1 MFPLHGRWIDGR
13 IPPKSLERR
22 LAQTPDLIA
31 GLRPI
36 AVCGAG
42 QSQAR
47 HSSEPSF
54 SHSCRETYV
63 SQAESCYALSF
74 ETPKVIIVKQ

>member
-1 MFPLHGRWIDGR
+1 MAGSLQSRWNGDR
-13 IPPKSLERR
+13 RR